1 MKAKKILAG
10 IFAVL
15 GLVKLA
21 ALMIIPGKWMSLSG
35 VFLGHHLMVTW
46 IYVVLLAITGYF
58 IFSGLNLI
66 DIALVMF
73 FTSLLIGLTLLP
85 YSAQLVQLGDA
96 MTTIGLGQAWL
107 ALAIWG
113 VVAVAVLFKVFSRG
127 RTSKNS

>member
-15 GLVKLA
+15 TLVKLT
-21 ALMIIPGKWMSLSG
+21 ALLIIPGKWMSLGG

-46 IYVVLLAITGYF
+46 IYVGLLAITGYF

-66 DIALVMF
+66 DIALVML

-85 YSAQLVQLGDA
+85 YSTQLVQLGDA

-107 ALAIWG
+107 ALVIWG
-113 VVAVAVLFKVFSRG
+113 VVAVAVLFKVFSKG
-127 RTSKNS
+127 RT